1 MNKER
6 LGLGDTPTK
15 LFLNTQRR
23 DADLGNRDYISY
35 ALWTIRVLFEVVAD
49 IQKSTFRSND
59 VRKNEKLYN
68 GRHNGCC

>member
-1 MNKER
+1 MT
-6 LGLGDTPTK
+6 LLPK

-23 DADLGNRDYISY
+23 DADADLGNRDYISY

-49 IQKSTFRSND
+49 MQKSTFRTNSNND

>member
-1 MNKER
+1 MT
-6 LGLGDTPTK
+6 LL

-35 ALWTIRVLFEVVAD
+35 ALWTIGVLFEVVAD

-59 VRKNEKLYN
+59 VRNNEKM
-68 GRHNGCC
+68 